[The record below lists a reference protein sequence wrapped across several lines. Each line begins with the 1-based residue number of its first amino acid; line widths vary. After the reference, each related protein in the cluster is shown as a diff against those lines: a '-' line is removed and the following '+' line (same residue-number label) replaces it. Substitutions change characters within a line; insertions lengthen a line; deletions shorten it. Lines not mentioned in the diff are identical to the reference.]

1 MNENPVEEE
10 GTPDSGL
17 SDAFKGLLASEA
29 IAGDLAAEGMFLTSE
44 GLLMV
49 EKPEKSQP
57 LGILFWF
64 CVGWI
69 VLNVIGA
76 IFANVLPLKSPF
88 FEDYNNLNVGP
99 GWHHLFG
106 TDDLGR
112 DIFSRVVYGSRVSI
126 AVGVGAMLIGF
137 GIGAPL
143 GMLAAYKRGRFDTT
157 LTTLMYVLLAFPA
170 IIATIA
176 VLSFWTPR
184 SLLKIIL
191 VIGLASVPLVYRVI
205 RTATLNVATKDYII
219 AAKVQGATDRRIL
232 VKELLPNIAPIGV
245 SFLLIGIATVITLEG
260 ALAFLGLSVNPP
272 TASWGNMINEARTNL
287 AQSVWLVIFPSA
299 ALCLFLLC
307 LNFIGDRLRSHYD
320 VTEVK
325 L

>member
-1 MNENPVEEE
+1 MNDNLPLMGDIAGQGLFVVEEV
-10 GTPDSGL
+10 
-17 SDAFKGLLASEA
+17 AHSER
-29 IAGDLAAEGMFLTSE
+29 
-44 GLLMV
+44 
-49 EKPEKSQP
+49 PEKSEP
-57 LGILFWF
+57 LGFLFWL

-69 VLNVIGA
+69 GLNVIGA
-76 IFANVLPLKSPF
+76 IFASVLPLQNPL
-88 FEDYNNLNVGP
+88 FEDYNAINSGP
-99 GWHHLFG
+99 GLHHLFG

-112 DIFSRVVYGSRVSI
+112 DIFARVVYGARVSI
-126 AVGVGAMLIGF
+126 AVGVGAMIIGF
-137 GIGAPL
+137 GLGAPL
-143 GMLAAYKRGRFDTT
+143 GMLAAYRRGRFDTM
-157 LTTLMYVLLAFPA
+157 LTTFMYVLLAFPA

-184 SLLKIIL
+184 ALSKIII
-191 VIGLASVPLVYRVI
+191 VIGFASVPLVYRVI

-232 VKELLPNIAPIGV
+232 IKELLPNIAPIAV

-272 TASWGNMINEARTNL
+272 TPSWGNMINESRTVL
-287 AQSVWLVIFPSA
+287 AQNPWLVIFPSL

-307 LNFIGDRLRSHYD
+307 LNFIGDRLRTHFD

>member
-1 MNENPVEEE
+1 VSNVANEFSLLEE
-10 GTPDSGL
+10 T
-17 SDAFKGLLASEA
+17 LL
-29 IAGDLAAEGMFLTSE
+29 
-44 GLLMV
+44 V
-49 EKPEKSQP
+49 EKPEKTEP
-57 LGILFWF
+57 LGILFWI

-69 VLNVIGA
+69 GVNVLAA
-76 IFANVLPLKSPF
+76 ILANVLPMKNPL
-88 FEDYNNLNVGP
+88 FEDYNAINVGP
-99 GWHHLFG
+99 GLHHLFG

-112 DIFSRVVYGSRVSI
+112 DIFSRVVFGSRVSI
-126 AVGVGAMLIGF
+126 AVGVGAMVIGF

-143 GMLAAYKRGRFDTT
+143 GMLAAYKRGRFDTA
-157 LTTLMYVLLAFPA
+157 LTTFMYVLLAFPA

-184 SLLKIIL
+184 ALLKIIV

-232 VKELLPNIAPIGV
+232 IKELLPNIAPIGV

-272 TASWGNMINEARTNL
+272 TPSWGNMINEARTVL
-287 AQSVWLVIFPSA
+287 AQNPWLVIFPSL

-307 LNFIGDRLRSHYD
+307 LNFIGDRLRTHFD

>member
-1 MNENPVEEE
+1 VTLAEVALME
-10 GTPDSGL
+10 GSRK
-17 SDAFKGLLASEA
+17 KGE
-29 IAGDLAAEGMFLTSE
+29 
-44 GLLMV
+44 
-49 EKPEKSQP
+49 P
-57 LGILFWF
+57 LGVLFWI

-69 VLNVIGA
+69 TLNVFVA
-76 IFANVLPLKSPF
+76 IFANVLPFQNPLN
-88 FEDYNNLNVGP
+88 EDFTVLNAAP
-99 GWHHLFG
+99 SLHHLFG

-112 DIFSRVVYGSRVSI
+112 DILARVAFGSRVSI
-126 AVGVGAMLIGF
+126 SVGVGAMIIGF

-143 GMLAAYKRGRFDTT
+143 GMLAAYRRGRFDAM
-157 LTTLMYVLLAFPA
+157 LTTVMYVMLAFPA

-184 SLLKIIL
+184 SLTKIII
-191 VIGLASVPLVYRVI
+191 VIGIASIPLVYRVI
-205 RTATLNVATKDYII
+205 RTATLSVATKDYVI

-232 VKELLPNIAPIGV
+232 MKELLPNIAPIGI

-260 ALAFLGLSVNPP
+260 ALAFLGLSVNAP
-272 TASWGNMINEARTNL
+272 TPSWGNMINEARTILQQNP
-287 AQSVWLVIFPSA
+287 WLVIFPSL

-307 LNFIGDRLRSHYD
+307 LNFIGDRIRTHFD

>member
-1 MNENPVEEE
+1 M
-10 GTPDSGL
+10 
-17 SDAFKGLLASEA
+17 SEM
-29 IAGDLAAEGMFLTSE
+29 IEDLGVLEH
-44 GLLMV
+44 
-49 EKPEKSQP
+49 PEARTP
-57 LGILFWF
+57 LGWLFWV
-64 CVGWI
+64 CVGWLG
-69 VLNVIGA
+69 LNVLAA
-76 IFANVLPLKSPF
+76 IFANVLPLVDPLYQN
-88 FEDYNNLNVGP
+88 YNVVNAAPSL
-99 GWHHLFG
+99 HHLLG

-112 DIFSRVVYGSRVSI
+112 DIFSRIVFGSRVSI
-126 AVGVGAMLIGF
+126 AVGVGAMAIGF

-143 GMLAAYKRGRFDTT
+143 GMLAAYRRGRFDTIV
-157 LTTLMYVLLAFPA
+157 TTVMYVFLAFPA
-170 IIATIA
+170 IVAVIA

-184 SLLKIIL
+184 SLFKIIV

-205 RTATLNVATKDYII
+205 RTATMAIATKDYVI

-245 SFLLIGIATVITLEG
+245 SFLLIGIATVVTLEG

-272 TASWGNMINEARTNL
+272 TPSWGNMINESRTVMSQNP
-287 AQSVWLVIFPSA
+287 WLVLFPSL

-307 LNFIGDRLRSHYD
+307 LNFIGDRLRSHFD

>member
-1 MNENPVEEE
+1 MSNVTLAEVQLLE
-10 GTPDSGL
+10 GSRK
-17 SDAFKGLLASEA
+17 KGE
-29 IAGDLAAEGMFLTSE
+29 
-44 GLLMV
+44 
-49 EKPEKSQP
+49 P
-57 LGILFWF
+57 LGILFWI

-69 VLNVIGA
+69 ALNVFVA
-76 IFANVLPLKSPF
+76 IFANVLPFQNPLTEQF
-88 FEDYNNLNVGP
+88 TALNAGP
-99 GWHHLFG
+99 SLHHLFG

-112 DIFSRVVYGSRVSI
+112 DILARVAYGSRVSI
-126 AVGVGAMLIGF
+126 SVGVGAMIIGF

-143 GMLAAYKRGRFDTT
+143 GMLAAYRRGRFDGI
-157 LTTLMYVLLAFPA
+157 LTTVMYVMLAFPA

-184 SLLKIIL
+184 SLTKIII
-191 VIGLASVPLVYRVI
+191 VIGIASIPLVYRVI
-205 RTATLNVATKDYII
+205 RTATLSVATKDYVI

-232 VKELLPNIAPIGV
+232 MKELLPNIAPIGI

-260 ALAFLGLSVNPP
+260 ALAFLGLSVTAP
-272 TASWGNMINEARTNL
+272 TPSWGNMINEARTILQQNP
-287 AQSVWLVIFPSA
+287 WLVIFPSL

-307 LNFIGDRLRSHYD
+307 LNFIGDRIRTHFD